1 MIDSQNALN
10 IYNKL
15 SNIKNNDELK
25 IIKKELKKYQNEL
38 VSTSLYFQ
46 FFDNQLSQ
54 NINLKKK
61 YYLEIASDIAKN
73 SNMFQKHGAI
83 IVYKKNIIGKGCN
96 NTTIKKN
103 SNCNYSIHAEI
114 SAINNVIKNYNKD
127 ILQYSDLF
135 VVRISNDNL
144 LKYSKPCINCQKYIN
159 KFNIKKT
166 YYSTN
171 YEYDK
176 FTLNL

>member
-54 NINLKKK
+54 NINLKK
-61 YYLEIASDIAKN
+61 
-73 SNMFQKHGAI
+73 
-83 IVYKKNIIGKGCN
+83 NII
-96 NTTIKKN
+96 
-103 SNCNYSIHAEI
+103 
-114 SAINNVIKNYNKD
+114 
-127 ILQYSDLF
+127 
-135 VVRISNDNL
+135 
-144 LKYSKPCINCQKYIN
+144 
-159 KFNIKKT
+159 
-166 YYSTN
+166 
-171 YEYDK
+171 
-176 FTLNL
+176 

>member
-25 IIKKELKKYQNEL
+25 IIKKELKKHQNEL

-73 SNMFQKHGAI
+73 SNMFQK
-83 IVYKKNIIGKGCN
+83 
-96 NTTIKKN
+96 
-103 SNCNYSIHAEI
+103 
-114 SAINNVIKNYNKD
+114 
-127 ILQYSDLF
+127 
-135 VVRISNDNL
+135 
-144 LKYSKPCINCQKYIN
+144 LK
-159 KFNIKKT
+159 
-166 YYSTN
+166 
-171 YEYDK
+171 
-176 FTLNL
+176 